1 MKKIISRSLVG
12 VLALPGAVMAEELW
26 ITIGSDGYKTLKQN
40 SSLVAKQPLA
50 IQGEERNGVTIL
62 KVNEK
67 NLSEISTLMHI
78 NHNRCG
84 GFMVHDSLEEAEAAQ
99 VSSLTTAVNN
109 VIAYSIDNADVV
121 NALQAEISES
131 NIRSTIQSLSNFT
144 NRYYTTSTG
153 VDGAEWI
160 RDEWQALTNSRSDAS
175 VELYSHSW
183 AQPSVILTIQGQTDP
198 DEIIVLGAHLD
209 STVGFGTGEGT
220 RAPGAD
226 DDASGIATLTDVIN
240 AIVATDY
247 KPDKTLAFM
256 GYAAEEVGLRGS
268 DDIASDYKSQ
278 NKNVI
283 GALQLDMTN
292 YYGSNSDIYIIGDY
306 TNSAQNSFLEDLA
319 QTYLSGLTVGTTYCG
334 YACSDHASWY
344 NQGYPVSFPFEA
356 TFNGSNPYIH
366 TSSDTLANSG
376 GDASHAVKFGK
387 LAAAYVAELAKGY
400 IGDDPGPD
408 PDPDPDPDPGEE
420 QTETFSGDVG
430 RGSEDH
436 YGPLSVTPG
445 TDFIADMTGTND
457 ADLYVRFG
465 AAPTWRYYD
474 CRPYE
479 GDSSENCSLTVP
491 SGESEAYFMVRGYS
505 RLGSDYEVDVTYTPQ

>member
-1 MKKIISRSLVG
+1 MKKIISGSLLG
-12 VLALPGAVMAEELW
+12 ILAIPGAVMAQELW
-26 ITIGSDGYKTLKQN
+26 ITIGSDGYQTLKKN
-40 SSLVAKQPLA
+40 NALVAKQSLDA
-50 IQGEERNGVTIL
+50 RGERNGVTIL
-62 KVNEK
+62 KVDEA
-67 NLSEISTLMHI
+67 NLSDISTIMHI

-84 GFMVHDSLEEAEAAQ
+84 GFMVHDSLEEAQAAQ
-99 VSSLTTAVNN
+99 ISSLTTTVNTL
-109 VIAYSIDNADVV
+109 VTYSVDNADVV
-121 NALQAEISES
+121 NALQGQISES
-131 NIRSTIQSLSNFT
+131 NIRSTIESLSNFT

-160 RDEWQALTNSRSDAS
+160 RDKWQALTSSRSDVS
-175 VELYSHSW
+175 VQLYSHSW

-198 DEIIVLGAHLD
+198 DEIVVLGAHLD

-247 KPDKTLAFM
+247 KPDKTLTFM

-268 DDIASDYKSQ
+268 DDIASDYKGQ

-283 GALQLDMTN
+283 GVLQLDMTN

-319 QTYLSGLTVGTTYCG
+319 DTYLTDLTVATTYCG

-344 NQGYPVSFPFEA
+344 NQGYPASFPFEA

-366 TSSDTLANSG
+366 TVSDTLANSG

-400 IGDDPGPD
+400 VGDDPG

-420 QTETFSGDVG
+420 QTETFSGNVG
-430 RGSEDH
+430 RSAEAH
-436 YGPLSVTPG
+436 YGPFSVTPG
-445 TDFIADMTGTND
+445 TDFVADMTGTND

-479 GDSSENCSLTVP
+479 GDTSENCSLTVP
-491 SGESEAYFMVRGYS
+491 SDENEAYIMVRGYS
-505 RLGSDYEVDVTYTPQ
+505 RSGSDYELDVTYTPE